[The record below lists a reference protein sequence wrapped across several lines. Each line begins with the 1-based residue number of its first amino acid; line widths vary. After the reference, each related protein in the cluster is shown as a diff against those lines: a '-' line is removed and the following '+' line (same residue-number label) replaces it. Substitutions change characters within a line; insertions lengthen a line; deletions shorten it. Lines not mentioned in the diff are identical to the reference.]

1 MGLQSSDL
9 ILVERSNTIYKETY
23 GNRANID
30 SSDLLLVE
38 RGNTLYK
45 CERDDWDG
53 GGSGSTP
60 VAADLLVVER
70 PSATLSMTATLGATT
85 LYVSAIPGALSSGT
99 ILVFAGS
106 SGHAQFTLTSSA
118 SAGAT
123 TLTGSGGLKGSN
135 VNAYTVG
142 GVFYKATKTQWG
154 GSYADIHSANYM
166 VTLGTLT
173 YGVTGNNAT
182 NFSVVETQVEVSSSS
197 SSAKGNLFIG
207 FRNSAPTAWQGDLP
221 IAAFQ
226 ILHANGT
233 TFRETDEFLMDFN
246 FAAPGSAGV
255 NGRYYWETTNSTNT
269 NASTHPNTYSYYAI
283 DDTRTKREFSYT
295 EIGTVSSWVGAAH
308 GISTSTYDSDGG
320 TVLAVGN
327 QNISQYN
334 AGTAGDDGYIF
345 SECSGTDTGDL
356 TWLYLVNTGYIHN
369 GDRIRICYFGGAN
382 GQTSSAGLQ
391 TANSLYLRFEED

>member
-1 MGLQSSDL
+1 MGLQNSDI
-9 ILVERSNTIYKETY
+9 ILVERSSTLYRETY

-30 SSDLLLVE
+30 STDLLLVD
-38 RGNTLYK
+38 RDGTLYK
-45 CERDDWDG
+45 CAYSDWPNAN
-53 GGSGSTP
+53 SS
-60 VAADLLVVER
+60 DLILVER
-70 PSATLSMTATLGATT
+70 G
-85 LYVSAIPGALSSGT
+85 
-99 ILVFAGS
+99 
-106 SGHAQFTLTSSA
+106 
-118 SAGAT
+118 AGAGAAMYKETKSNWPT
-123 TLTGSGGLKGSN
+123 TSN
-135 VNAYTVG
+135 
-142 GVFYKATKTQWG
+142 
-154 GSYADIHSANYM
+154 ADIHSANYM

-173 YGVTGNNAT
+173 YGATGNNTT
-182 NFSVVETQVEVSSSS
+182 NFSVVDTQVEVSSSS
-197 SSAKGNLFIG
+197 SSAKGNLYIG
-207 FRNSAPTAWQGDLP
+207 FRNSATTSWMGDLP

-233 TFRETDEFLMDFN
+233 TFRQTDEFLMDFN

-255 NGRYYWETTNSTNT
+255 NGRYYWETTHSTNT

-295 EIGTVSSWVGAAH
+295 EIGTASSWVGAAN

-327 QNISQYN
+327 QNIPQYDSVDGSQY
-334 AGTAGDDGYIF
+334 DGYIF

-382 GQTSSAGLQ
+382 GQTSSSGLQ
-391 TANSLYLRFEED
+391 TTNSLYLRFEED